1 MNREMRIGLAA
12 SALLHGA
19 AILVLLTIT
28 PLPAPPP
35 GEQVVRVTIASPP
48 AASKPVEQPEQAPPP
63 PPLAA
68 QQAPQDVPTTAA
80 PPTPPA
86 EQEPS
91 VPQPPKE
98 NEQTVVAR
106 DFYAEAILARPQNR
120 QAREALATLSPAE
133 RREQI
138 CDTEAMEQLHRWR
151 PALRPDR
158 LIAYALQD
166 TTIKG
171 NTLSAPGAA
180 FRSAHQWYAL
190 TFECSL
196 DASDHVVG
204 FRFAMGAPIPEDRWN
219 DLLLER

>member
-12 SALLHGA
+12 SALLHSA

-35 GEQVVRVTIASPP
+35 GEQVVRVTIASAPE
-48 AASKPVEQPEQAPPP
+48 PVEPPMRAPPP
-63 PPLAA
+63 TRPAA
-68 QQAPQDVPTTAA
+68 QQAPQVPATAA
-80 PPTPPA
+80 SPA
-86 EQEPS
+86 PATEPKPEPA
-91 VPQPPKE
+91 VPRPPKE
-98 NEQTVVAR
+98 QEQTVVAR

-120 QAREALATLSPAE
+120 QAREALSTLAPVE
-133 RREQI
+133 RREHI

-151 PALRPDR
+151 AALRPDR

-204 FRFAMGAPIPEDRWN
+204 FRFALGAPIPEDRWN